1 MEFTSDYKMQS
12 DFQKIITP
20 SNDYSI
26 KKNDVTFYN
35 NKFFDLS
42 ALTFLHFLDF
52 EIYTSSFSSFNM
64 YTNFQDDPIYGLY

>member
-12 DFQKIITP
+12 DFQQTITP

-42 ALTFLHFLDF
+42 ALTFLNFLHFDF
-52 EIYTSSFSSFNM
+52 YTSSFSSFNM
-64 YTNFQDDPIYGLY
+64 YTNF